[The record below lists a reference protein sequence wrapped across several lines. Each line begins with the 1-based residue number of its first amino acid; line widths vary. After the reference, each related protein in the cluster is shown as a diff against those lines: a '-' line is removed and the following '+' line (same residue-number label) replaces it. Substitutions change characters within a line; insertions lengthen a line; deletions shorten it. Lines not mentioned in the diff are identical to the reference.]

1 MKSIFITA
9 IYANLHGTDL
19 GGRTSRSF
27 WYRWSLLSILKT
39 NPTKVVCFTSKE
51 EVEDLE
57 HWFFEEQGIKRE
69 QLEFKVYYLRKS
81 KFFKKIKTIKNIE
94 QVKKWDRCF
103 EIQYNKFF
111 WFNLIENIYDY
122 DRVYWIDAG
131 LSHGGLF
138 PLPYRMDKKWES
150 DFLISLFTP
159 EILDQWN
166 KDTANE
172 ILLLAKNN
180 EDRYYWSAALPEK
193 YYKGE
198 YNRSKHIVG
207 GLFGGTPENYK
218 RLVKDFKRQ
227 LEVLL
232 TTETELY
239 MEELIL
245 SCMYFNEPEKY
256 TTYNFDDWYAREEW
270 ANDDIDPK
278 LFHHMFLNE

>member
-19 GGRTSRSF
+19 DGRTSRVD

-57 HWFFEEQGIKRE
+57 HWFFEKQGIKRE

-81 KFFKKIKTIKNIE
+81 KFFKKIKAIKNIE
-94 QVKKWDRCF
+94 QVKSWDRCF

-111 WFNLIENIYDY
+111 WFKLIENIYDY

-138 PLPYRMDKKWES
+138 PLPYRMGKKWES

-159 EILDQWN
+159 ELLDRWN

-180 EDRYYWSAALPEK
+180 DDRYYWSGTLPEE

-207 GLFGGTPENYK
+207 GLFGGTPENYN
-218 RLVKDFKRQ
+218 RLVKDFERQ
-227 LEVLL
+227 LWTLL
-232 TTETELY
+232 NSESELY

-245 SCMYFNEPEKY
+245 TCMYFNEPEKY
-256 TTYNFDDWYAREEW
+256 TTYTFDDWYARDEW
-270 ANDDIDPK
+270 VDHDIDPK

>member
-39 NPTKVVCFTSKE
+39 NPAMT
-51 EVEDLE
+51 
-57 HWFFEEQGIKRE
+57 FFFIKRE

-138 PLPYRMDKKWES
+138 PLPYRMGKKWES

-207 GLFGGTPENYK
+207 GLFGGTPENYN
-218 RLVKDFKRQ
+218 RLVKDF
-227 LEVLL
+227 
-232 TTETELY
+232 
-239 MEELIL
+239 
-245 SCMYFNEPEKY
+245 
-256 TTYNFDDWYAREEW
+256 
-270 ANDDIDPK
+270 
-278 LFHHMFLNE
+278 

>member
-9 IYANLHGTDL
+9 IYANLYGTDL
-19 GGRTSRSF
+19 GGRPSRGC

-57 HWFFEEQGIKRE
+57 HWFFEEQGINRE

-81 KFFKKIKTIKNIE
+81 KFFKKIKKIKNIE
-94 QVKKWDRCF
+94 QVKTWDRCL

-111 WFNLIENIYDY
+111 WFNLIDDVFEY

-138 PLPYRMDKKWES
+138 PLPYRMGKKWES
-150 DFLISLFTP
+150 DFLINLFTP
-159 EILDQWN
+159 KLLDKWN

-180 EDRYYWSAALPEK
+180 EDRYYWSGTLPRQ
-193 YYKGE
+193 YYNE
-198 YNRSKHIVG
+198 YNMSKHIVG

-218 RLVKDFKRQ
+218 KLAKDFERQ
-227 LEVLL
+227 LWVLL
-232 TTETELY
+232 TTEPELY

-256 TTYNFDDWYAREEW
+256 TTYTFDDWYARDEW
-270 ANDDIDPK
+270 ADHDIDPK

>member
-138 PLPYRMDKKWES
+138 PLPYRMGKKWES

-159 EILDQWN
+159 EILN
-166 KDTANE
+166 NGIK
-172 ILLLAKNN
+172 ILLMKFYCLLKIMKIDIIGQLLYRKNIIKVN
-180 EDRYYWSAALPEK
+180 
-193 YYKGE
+193 
-198 YNRSKHIVG
+198 II
-207 GLFGGTPENYK
+207 
-218 RLVKDFKRQ
+218 
-227 LEVLL
+227 EVS
-232 TTETELY
+232 
-239 MEELIL
+239 IL
-245 SCMYFNEPEKY
+245 
-256 TTYNFDDWYAREEW
+256 
-270 ANDDIDPK
+270 
-278 LFHHMFLNE
+278 

>member
-9 IYANLHGTDL
+9 IYANLYGTDL
-19 GGRTSRSF
+19 GGRPSRGC

-57 HWFFEEQGIKRE
+57 HWFFEEQGINRE

-81 KFFKKIKTIKNIE
+81 RFFKKIKKIKNIE
-94 QVKKWDRCF
+94 QVKTCDRCL

-111 WFNLIENIYDY
+111 WFNLIENIYEY
-122 DRVYWIDAG
+122 DRVFWIDAG

-138 PLPYRMDKKWES
+138 PPPYRMGSKWES
-150 DFLISLFTP
+150 DFLINLFTP
-159 EILDQWN
+159 ELLDRWN
-166 KDTANE
+166 KDSADK
-172 ILLLAKNN
+172 ILLIAKNN
-180 EDRYYWSAALPEK
+180 TGRYYWSNTIPTT
-193 YYKGE
+193 YYDT
-198 YNRSKHIVG
+198 YDNSKHIIG

-218 RLVKDFKRQ
+218 QLVKDFEHNLKI
-227 LEVLL
+227 LL
-232 TTETELY
+232 STEPEPY

-245 SCMYFNEPEKY
+245 SYMYFNEPEKY
-256 TTYNFDDWYAREEW
+256 TAYTFDDWYARDGWAEE
-270 ANDDIDPK
+270 DVDPK

>member
-19 GGRTSRSF
+19 GGRTSRTF

-39 NPTKVVCFTSKE
+39 NPTKVVCFTSKAE
-51 EVEDLE
+51 IEDLE
-57 HWFFEEQGIKRE
+57 HWFFEEQGISRE

-81 KFFKKIKTIKNIE
+81 KFFKKIQKIKNIE
-94 QVKKWDRCF
+94 QIKKWDRCF

-111 WFNLIENIYDY
+111 WFNLIENIYNY

-138 PLPYRMDKKWES
+138 PLPYRMGKKWES

-159 EILDQWN
+159 ELLDKWN
-166 KDTANE
+166 KDSANE

-180 EDRYYWSAALPEK
+180 EDRYYWSNTLPRQ
-193 YYKGE
+193 YYND
-198 YNRSKHIVG
+198 YNMSKHIVG

-218 RLVKDFKRQ
+218 TLVKDFERKLRI
-227 LEVLL
+227 LL
-232 TTETELY
+232 STESELY

-256 TTYNFDDWYAREEW
+256 KAYTFDDWYARDEWIEE
-270 ANDDIDPK
+270 DVDPK

>member
-9 IYANLHGTDL
+9 IYANLYGTDL
-19 GGRTSRSF
+19 GGRISRDS

-51 EVEDLE
+51 EIEGLE
-57 HWFFEEQGIKRE
+57 HWFFEEQGVKRE
-69 QLEFKVYYLRKS
+69 QLEFRVYYLRKS
-81 KFFKKIKTIKNIE
+81 KFFKKIQKIKNVE
-94 QVKKWDRCF
+94 QVKTHDRCV

-111 WFNLIENIYDY
+111 WFNLIENIYEY

-138 PLPYRMDKKWES
+138 PPPYRMGNKWES
-150 DFLISLFTP
+150 DFLINLFTP
-159 EILDQWN
+159 ELLDRWN

-180 EDRYYWSAALPEK
+180 EGGYYWSGALPEK
-193 YYKGE
+193 YYNGE
-198 YNRSKHIVG
+198 CNRSKHIIG
-207 GLFGGTPENYK
+207 GLFGGTPENYN

-232 TTETELY
+232 TTETELH

-245 SCMYFNEPEKY
+245 SCMYFNESEKY
-256 TTYNFDDWYAREEW
+256 TTYNFDDWYAREER
-270 ANDDIDPK
+270 ANEDIKPK
-278 LFHHMFLNE
+278 LFYQMFLNE